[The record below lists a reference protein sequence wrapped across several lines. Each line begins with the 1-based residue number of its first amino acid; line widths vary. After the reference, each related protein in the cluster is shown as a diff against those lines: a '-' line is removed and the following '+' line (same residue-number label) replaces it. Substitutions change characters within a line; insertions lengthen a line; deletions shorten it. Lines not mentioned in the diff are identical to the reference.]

1 MKSLSL
7 ILRIIAII
15 AAISASVL
23 FFIAQGK
30 LEEKEAALTRS
41 VEAQNDMQI
50 ELSAANDEIL
60 QLNKNLLQSRADLA
74 SSKATL
80 DSIRSEMFTAKQEL
94 TRNQTQIK
102 QAQNEINNLQID
114 LKNARGKL
122 IQAEREMATIDKSG
136 ELTALTNRV
145 EELEGEKLNLE
156 LALESAQSKNI
167 KPINKPNRT
176 TVASEP
182 TSKNSSGILGEELI
196 IATASPKS
204 GIIILN
210 AAPGVNLS
218 IGDQLNLVNDYES
231 IANVQLTKITNDYI
245 IADIMP
251 GANNKELNPGT
262 VVRILR

>member
-74 SSKATL
+74 SSKAAL
-80 DSIRSEMFTAKQEL
+80 DSIRAEMFTAKQEV

-122 IQAEREMATIDKSG
+122 IQAEREMATIDQSG

-145 EELEGEKLNLE
+145 EELEGEKLDLE
-156 LALESAQSKNI
+156 LALKSAQSNNI
-167 KPINKPNRT
+167 KQLNSLNRT
-176 TVASEP
+176 TVASKP

-231 IANVQLTKITNDYI
+231 IANIRLTKITDNYI
-245 IADIMP
+245 VASIMP